1 VTVTNAAGVAAGM
14 MAEYVLGGFLHFTL
28 DMPGLQKDKA
38 AKHWDTTRLVRPL
51 AGQTLL
57 IVGLGQTGQALAAR
71 AKALGMTVIGTRA
84 RPQAMENVDEVAA
97 ASDLHALLPRAG
109 FVAVCTPLTPATRGL
124 IGAAEFS
131 RMQPGAIL
139 ADVSRGGV
147 VDGDAA
153 AGEALRNGPLAA
165 AVLDVFETE
174 PLPADEPPLGRRK
187 RDHLT
192 ALFGRACRLGRCVF
206 RDLPRQSRSLR
217 TGARPCATW
226 STRRGDT
233 DVPRIAIAGFQH
245 ETNSFATSIAGLAEF
260 EMADAWPSLL
270 TGDEVIT
277 GTHGMNLPIAG
288 FAQAARAH
296 PEIELTPILW
306 ASAEPSGPVTAEAFD
321 TITGRILDGLHAA
334 RADGIYLDLH
344 GAMIT
349 ERAFDGEG
357 ALLRLIREHVGPDLP
372 IAISLDLHANVTNA
386 MVELATSIAIF
397 RTYPHLDMAETGAR
411 CLPRLLSHIA
421 GHRPAKA
428 LRRVPYLIPLHA
440 QFTGASPARELYGRV
455 AGTQGAELA
464 MGFTGSDMPDTGPAV
479 VIHAEDQA
487 TADRTAE
494 DLLDALLEAEGM
506 FPGLPP
512 SANEAV
518 RDALSRPPG
527 KPILIADVEDNA
539 GGGGSSDTTGLLR
552 ALDRRGRRQGYPRA
566 HGRSAGGGTGA

>member
-1 VTVTNAAGVAAGM
+1 
-14 MAEYVLGGFLHFTL
+14 
-28 DMPGLQKDKA
+28 
-38 AKHWDTTRLVRPL
+38 
-51 AGQTLL
+51 
-57 IVGLGQTGQALAAR
+57 
-71 AKALGMTVIGTRA
+71 
-84 RPQAMENVDEVAA
+84 
-97 ASDLHALLPRAG
+97 
-109 FVAVCTPLTPATRGL
+109 
-124 IGAAEFS
+124 
-131 RMQPGAIL
+131 
-139 ADVSRGGV
+139 
-147 VDGDAA
+147 
-153 AGEALRNGPLAA
+153 
-165 AVLDVFETE
+165 
-174 PLPADEPPLGRRK
+174 
-187 RDHLT
+187 
-192 ALFGRACRLGRCVF
+192 
-206 RDLPRQSRSLR
+206 
-217 TGARPCATW
+217 
-226 STRRGDT
+226 
-233 DVPRIAIAGFQH
+233 VPRIAIAGFQH
-245 ETNSFATSIAGLAEF
+245 ETNIFATSIAGLAEF

-411 CLPRLLSHIA
+411 CLPRLMSHIA

-440 QFTGASPARELYGRV
+440 QFTGASPARELFGRV

-539 GGGGSSDTTGLLR
+539 GGGASSDTTGLLR
-552 ALDRRGRRQGYPRA
+552 ALIDAGADKAILALMDDPQAAARA
-566 HGRSAGGGTGA
+566 HEAGPGATIETTLGGRSGCAGDAPLHARFEVIALSDGTVPFEGEVYRGGTAQIGPTACLRVLDTPGDILVVVGLVRNQCLDRAYFRHIGLTPEAARIICVKSTVHFRADFDPIAQATLYTAVPGALASDLTGVPYRYLREGVRLGPGGPLNVPAATPNVGKAAITV

>member
-1 VTVTNAAGVAAGM
+1 
-14 MAEYVLGGFLHFTL
+14 
-28 DMPGLQKDKA
+28 
-38 AKHWDTTRLVRPL
+38 
-51 AGQTLL
+51 
-57 IVGLGQTGQALAAR
+57 
-71 AKALGMTVIGTRA
+71 
-84 RPQAMENVDEVAA
+84 
-97 ASDLHALLPRAG
+97 
-109 FVAVCTPLTPATRGL
+109 
-124 IGAAEFS
+124 
-131 RMQPGAIL
+131 
-139 ADVSRGGV
+139 
-147 VDGDAA
+147 
-153 AGEALRNGPLAA
+153 
-165 AVLDVFETE
+165 
-174 PLPADEPPLGRRK
+174 
-187 RDHLT
+187 
-192 ALFGRACRLGRCVF
+192 
-206 RDLPRQSRSLR
+206 
-217 TGARPCATW
+217 
-226 STRRGDT
+226 
-233 DVPRIAIAGFQH
+233 
-245 ETNSFATSIAGLAEF
+245 
-260 EMADAWPSLL
+260 
-270 TGDEVIT
+270 
-277 GTHGMNLPIAG
+277 
-288 FAQAARAH
+288 
-296 PEIELTPILW
+296 
-306 ASAEPSGPVTAEAFD
+306 
-321 TITGRILDGLHAA
+321 
-334 RADGIYLDLH
+334 
-344 GAMIT
+344 MIT

-357 ALLRLIREHVGPDLP
+357 ALLGLIREHVGPDLP

-539 GGGGSSDTTGLLR
+539 GGGASSDTTGLLR
-552 ALDRRGRRQGYPRA
+552 ALIDAGADKAILALMDDPQAAARAHEAGPGATIETTLGGRSGCAGDAPLHARFEVIGLSDGTVPSRARSIAAAPRRSAHGLPARSGHARRYPRGRGLGPQPVPRPGVFPAYRPDAGDGPHHLRQIHRPFPR
-566 HGRSAGGGTGA
+566 RFRPDRAGTLLPPFAARWPAI